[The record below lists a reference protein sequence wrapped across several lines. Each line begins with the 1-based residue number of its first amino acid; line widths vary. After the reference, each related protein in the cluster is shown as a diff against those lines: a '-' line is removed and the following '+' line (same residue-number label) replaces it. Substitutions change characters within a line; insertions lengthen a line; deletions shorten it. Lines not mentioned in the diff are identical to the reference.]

1 MQRDNL
7 WLFML
12 ELGRERE
19 KKLVS
24 VHHTNGKIH
33 FTKYSKLVSSLLKK
47 GNKFTRNAKIA
58 ILYFSVIRVNFPN
71 YITFSHGHNKSLFFF
86 FSKRKQFL
94 FPAWNFLFLEIKLA
108 ILKEAGRRE
117 SYIGIQLNNLNF
129 LLLVDY
135 FLLISLL
142 FLEPQIYNYT

>member
-1 MQRDNL
+1 
-7 WLFML
+7 ML

-71 YITFSHGHNKSLFFF
+71 YITFSHGHNKSLFYFF
-86 FSKRKQFL
+86 FKKKTISISSLKFFIFGNQTC
-94 FPAWNFLFLEIKLA
+94 NFERGWQTRI
-108 ILKEAGRRE
+108 IHWHTVE
-117 SYIGIQLNNLNF
+117 
-129 LLLVDY
+129 
-135 FLLISLL
+135 
-142 FLEPQIYNYT
+142 